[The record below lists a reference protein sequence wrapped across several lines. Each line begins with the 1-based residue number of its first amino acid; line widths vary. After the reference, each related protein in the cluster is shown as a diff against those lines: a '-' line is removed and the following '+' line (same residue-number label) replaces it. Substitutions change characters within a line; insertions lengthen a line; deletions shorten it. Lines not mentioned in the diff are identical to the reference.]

1 MYQELNNDLFESL
14 SKREKQVLAMML
26 KGALV
31 KDICKELGL
40 KSNTVSTYKKNIFL
54 KTKTSNIIELF
65 QIANTVV
72 AK

>member
-1 MYQELNNDLFESL
+1 MSQITIDQFETL
-14 SKREKQVLAMML
+14 SKRERQVLDLML
-26 KGALV
+26 KGSLV

-54 KTKTSNIIELF
+54 KTKTNNIIELF

-72 AK
+72 TK

>member
-1 MYQELNNDLFESL
+1 MSQITIDQFETL
-14 SKREKQVLAMML
+14 SKRERQVLDLML
-26 KGALV
+26 KGSLV

>member
-1 MYQELNNDLFESL
+1 MSQITIDQFETL
-14 SKREKQVLAMML
+14 SKRERQVLDLML
-26 KGALV
+26 KGSLV

-65 QIANTVV
+65 QIANSIV